1 MPLFSS
7 QKKLIQDMIQEED
20 FENIVSGL
28 SKIFFLFYIFDFE
41 TEKFRRLAAADFVKS
56 EIPVEGNVHD
66 AIDLILN
73 DFTTAVSKNDVRSF
87 LDFSTLRNRL
97 DEEEFISCDFDSNK
111 YGLLRMNIILV
122 QRNEKELPKRAVY
135 AVQKNDSSYQK
146 VFARN
151 TIINSFTSLYDFSYY
166 IDLSDYSYTAI
177 IPSVEFN
184 ELIRGKDAIE
194 CFEKFINYG
203 IDPGFTDMVK
213 RFINLNTIS
222 ERMKNANVISCEYR
236 KVNGRWIKCTFIAV
250 KRNES
255 DGKIESVIFAIKKI
269 NSEKEK
275 ELRTQNALQDAFT
288 EAAVANDVKK
298 KFLSAMSHDIRIPM
312 NAIMGMTE
320 VAKLYIDSKDKV
332 KDCLT
337 KITEASKQ
345 LMNIVSEVLD
355 MSRIES
361 GDYSLMENEIDI
373 ENLVEECIEK
383 IRQEYKS
390 KNHIINVSFQGLR
403 HKDVLADCERLKK
416 VFVNLIDNAVKFTPA
431 GGTINIFLKD
441 NERSIPGY
449 YTYEFTVEDN
459 GIGMSEEFQR
469 HMFEPFSREQISTD
483 MSNDGMGLG
492 LSIAK
497 NIVHLMDG
505 NIFVKSRRDEG
516 TAVTAAMGLKVAK
529 LNALNAKAK
538 ISAEKKEVGDI
549 DLKGKRVL
557 LVEDNRIN
565 AEIAMELFN
574 SINLDTDYA
583 QNGLEAVRMFEE
595 SEINEYSAIFMDIQ
609 MPLMDG
615 YQATKEIRMLN
626 RVDAAN
632 IPIIAMTANTFS
644 SDVDVCRAA
653 GMNEHV
659 AKPIDFIKL
668 NGVIRKFLLQ

>member
-1 MPLFSS
+1 M
-7 QKKLIQDMIQEED
+7 
-20 FENIVSGL
+20 
-28 SKIFFLFYIFDFE
+28 
-41 TEKFRRLAAADFVKS
+41 
-56 EIPVEGNVHD
+56 
-66 AIDLILN
+66 
-73 DFTTAVSKNDVRSF
+73 
-87 LDFSTLRNRL
+87 
-97 DEEEFISCDFDSNK
+97 
-111 YGLLRMNIILV
+111 
-122 QRNEKELPKRAVY
+122 
-135 AVQKNDSSYQK
+135 
-146 VFARN
+146 
-151 TIINSFTSLYDFSYY
+151 
-166 IDLSDYSYTAI
+166 
-177 IPSVEFN
+177 
-184 ELIRGKDAIE
+184 
-194 CFEKFINYG
+194 
-203 IDPGFTDMVK
+203 
-213 RFINLNTIS
+213 
-222 ERMKNANVISCEYR
+222 
-236 KVNGRWIKCTFIAV
+236 
-250 KRNES
+250 
-255 DGKIESVIFAIKKI
+255 
-269 NSEKEK
+269 
-275 ELRTQNALQDAFT
+275 
-288 EAAVANDVKK
+288 
-298 KFLSAMSHDIRIPM
+298 
-312 NAIMGMTE
+312 
-320 VAKLYIDSKDKV
+320 
-332 KDCLT
+332 
-337 KITEASKQ
+337 
-345 LMNIVSEVLD
+345 
-355 MSRIES
+355 
-361 GDYSLMENEIDI
+361 
-373 ENLVEECIEK
+373 
-383 IRQEYKS
+383 
-390 KNHIINVSFQGLR
+390 
-403 HKDVLADCERLKK
+403 
-416 VFVNLIDNAVKFTPA
+416 